1 MNLERARA
9 EAELA
14 KLALDELVA
23 HYSNALPYAIVPN
36 GNGVGAGTPY
46 GNNAAGAALGPAT
59 QSAGKIEISN
69 WTQYLSSAFGR
80 GINPALD

>member
-1 MNLERARA
+1 M
-9 EAELA
+9 A

-23 HYSNALPYAIVPN
+23 KYTNALPYAIVPN

-59 QSAGKIEISN
+59 RGTNAFRVTD
-69 WTQYLSSAFGR
+69 WTNYLSSAFGS
-80 GINPALD
+80 GIHPSFDGNINYLYPLQF